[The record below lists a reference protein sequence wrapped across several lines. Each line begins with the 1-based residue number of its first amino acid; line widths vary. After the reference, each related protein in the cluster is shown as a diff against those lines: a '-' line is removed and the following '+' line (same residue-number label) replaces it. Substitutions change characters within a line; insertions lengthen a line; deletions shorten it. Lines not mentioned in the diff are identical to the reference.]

1 MKYYFDWDYYKKE
14 YDKKDGLR
22 RYPLFARLGCFIA
35 IVGILAAVGFY
46 SYLLLILLKLRLDF
60 WIKILRN
67 QISIIL
73 EYLVSIFN
81 IIKNLG

>member
-35 IVGILAAVGFY
+35 IVGILAAVCCY
-46 SYLLLILLKLRLDF
+46 SYLLLNNAPTVIG
-60 WIKILRN
+60 
-67 QISIIL
+67 ISIAVFIL
-73 EYLVSIFN
+73 GLLMTVISLYVEEF
-81 IIKNLG
+81 KKRR